1 MSVEKEARHA
11 HDRMEERTPY
21 DKSLVELLETR
32 VRNRYPELPHGEYF
46 VPLRGRGQSDV
57 SGYGVFRTFG
67 KHDKTRPTLV
77 TILGNRMK
85 PKGNP
90 LPGSLGKVPSKYVTD
105 PSKS

>member
-1 MSVEKEARHA
+1 MNVEKDARHA

-21 DKSLVELLETR
+21 DKSLVELLESR

-46 VPLRGRGQSDV
+46 VPLRERGKGEV
-57 SGYGVFRTFG
+57 EGYGVFRTFG
-67 KHDKTRPTLV
+67 KHEKTRPTLV

-90 LPGSLGKVPSKYVTD
+90 LPISLGKVPRKYRSA
-105 PSKS
+105 PS